1 LLSEEN
7 YHALAL
13 ALLQERHEQQ
23 LPPYGFQVLLR
34 ADSTQPRE
42 AEQFLHRIKE
52 LLKWHQHNLGMS
64 FIQTIGPLP
73 PPMELRSG
81 RFRSQLWIHSPHR
94 KPLHQFLDASIQSI
108 YEIKG
113 FHKVRWSIDID
124 PIDSL

>member
-1 LLSEEN
+1 
-7 YHALAL
+7 
-13 ALLQERHEQQ
+13 
-23 LPPYGFQVLLR
+23 
-34 ADSTQPRE
+34 
-42 AEQFLHRIKE
+42 
-52 LLKWHQHNLGMS
+52 
-64 FIQTIGPLP
+64 
-73 PPMELRSG
+73 MELRSG